1 MSEFKIRPT
10 PTLIRLILE
19 QLEANGVDTNQKSL
33 AIGANLHSETQKE
46 PYFFL
51 RGLSMPLTAGVGF
64 ISEKPTEK
72 NALCFLQSC
81 GFLTGNAFDTT
92 VGATLHLEAMRNVIS
107 QGKKR
112 RITFIESGKTVGR
125 KAQRWFQQADSIT
138 VSPVGKRG
146 WPCCRLL
153 SFFPLRGLPTSAKP
167 RAIWFKPQRIRH
179 APFQFCC
186 RDLGRAGTQCLLD
199 RGA

>member
-107 QGKKR
+107 QGTETAKSEESHLSKAGKLLAER
-112 RITFIESGKTVGR
+112 RN
-125 KAQRWFQQADSIT
+125 
-138 VSPVGKRG
+138 
-146 WPCCRLL
+146 
-153 SFFPLRGLPTSAKP
+153 
-167 RAIWFKPQRIRH
+167 
-179 APFQFCC
+179 
-186 RDLGRAGTQCLLD
+186 AGSNKQI
-199 RGA
+199 A